1 MALYTDTPYKHDVF
15 SVKKLGNH
23 TVKIAYCETIREKG
37 WELDREVGEKGS
49 VNTEKLSN
57 NLSRAKTTV
66 KEYALCNSW
75 DWWCTFT
82 LDPEKFDRHNL
93 DEYIKKFS
101 KFLNN
106 YNSKAT
112 EEYKVR
118 YLLVPEQHKDGAWH
132 MHGFIKGINPK
143 DLYTNRY
150 GYLTWKQYE
159 KNFGFIS
166 MDKINDM
173 DKCSSYIL
181 KYMTKDADK
190 NVSEINR
197 HLYYCSKG
205 LNKALEI
212 YRGNGIYHGT
222 WDWEHPDGY
231 CKIKN
236 IDLRNESIE
245 DYLECV
251 IYDDRDGI

>member
-1 MALYTDTPYKHDVF
+1 MSLTTNSPYRHNVF
-15 SVKKLGNH
+15 SVKQLGEH
-23 TVKIAYCETIREKG
+23 TVKIAYCSVIRESG
-37 WELDREVGEKGS
+37 WECEKDFKIKGS

-57 NLSRAKTTV
+57 NLSRAKSTV

-82 LDPEKFDRHNL
+82 IDPKKFDRNNL
-93 DEYIKKFS
+93 DEYFKKFS

-106 YNSKAT
+106 YNSKAV
-112 EEYKVR
+112 EEYKVK

-132 MHGFIKGINPK
+132 MHGFIKGIKPK
-143 DLYTNRY
+143 DLYINQF
-150 GYLTWKQYE
+150 GYSTWKQYE

-166 MDKINDM
+166 MDRIQDL

-181 KYMTKDADK
+181 KYMTKCEDK
-190 NVSEINR
+190 NVTELNR

-205 LNKALEI
+205 LNKAKEL
-212 YRGNGIYHGT
+212 YRGNAIFHGD

-231 CKIKN
+231 CKIKT
-236 IDLRNESIE
+236 IDITKDSL
-245 DYLECV
+245 DDFLECV
-251 IYDDRDGI
+251 TYDD